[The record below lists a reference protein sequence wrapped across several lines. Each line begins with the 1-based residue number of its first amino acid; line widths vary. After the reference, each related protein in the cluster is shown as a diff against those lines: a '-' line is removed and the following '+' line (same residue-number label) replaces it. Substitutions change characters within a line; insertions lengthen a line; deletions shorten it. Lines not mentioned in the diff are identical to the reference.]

1 MALTPLTIKYT
12 AVSLLATVADF
23 AVFSLLVLVSTVYN
37 ALATLAGML
46 VGALISWLLH
56 RYWVF
61 AHSTVRVQAQ
71 QLRYAAGIIFTIV
84 LNVGLM
90 AVLADWLVL
99 PRMPSRVVVAIGVWV
114 LLFWFNKKVVFK
126 V

>member
-23 AVFSLLVLVSTVYN
+23 TVFSLLTFIFTGYN
-37 ALATLAGML
+37 ALITLVGML
-46 VGALISWLLH
+46 VGVAISWLLH
-56 RYWVF
+56 YYWVF
-61 AHSTVRVQAQ
+61 AHTTVQVQQQ
-71 QLRYAAGIIFTIV
+71 QLRYAAGIVFTIV

-90 AVLADWLVL
+90 AILADWLVL
-99 PRMPSRVVVAIGVWV
+99 PRMPSRVAVAIGVWV